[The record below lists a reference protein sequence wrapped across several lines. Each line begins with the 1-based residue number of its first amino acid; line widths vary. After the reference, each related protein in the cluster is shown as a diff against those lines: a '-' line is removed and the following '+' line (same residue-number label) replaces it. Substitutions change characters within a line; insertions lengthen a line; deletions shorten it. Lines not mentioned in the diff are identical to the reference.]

1 MFCKNCGNQIIERVS
16 FCQRC
21 GTKVSNDEIKQTS
34 YSINRIENT
43 RKKSKRKFIL

>member
-16 FCQRC
+16 FCQRG